1 MDAEIDTPLDLPAP
15 LLPADISAT
24 SKASFVLDESSAN
37 ISSSNMGNLT
47 LEDYLSTSADSMSL
61 MSLDMS
67 SQMDSENG
75 PESLSMYRYVLFS
88 RKKQI
93 NFRRSM
99 SKQMYVFEMSHFFT
113 NVRESEGFITSFS
126 MLHGIL
132 FEMTKSNSN
141 FEFRILIPKLYCVL
155 I

>member
-1 MDAEIDTPLDLPAP
+1 
-15 LLPADISAT
+15 
-24 SKASFVLDESSAN
+24 
-37 ISSSNMGNLT
+37 MGNLT

-93 NFRRSM
+93 NFRRGITAE
-99 SKQMYVFEMSHFFT
+99 VFEMSH
-113 NVRESEGFITSFS
+113 
-126 MLHGIL
+126 IL
-132 FEMTKSNSN
+132 KRLEIARDLSQDFLCFMERN
-141 FEFRILIPKLYCVL
+141 FVQND
-155 I
+155 

>member
-37 ISSSNMGNLT
+37 ISSSNLGNLT

-93 NFRRSM
+93 NFRRGITAE
-99 SKQMYVFEMSHFFT
+99 VFEMSH
-113 NVRESEGFITSFS
+113 
-126 MLHGIL
+126 IL
-132 FEMTKSNSN
+132 KRLEKARDLSQVFLCFMERN
-141 FEFRILIPKLYCVL
+141 FVQND
-155 I
+155 

>member
-99 SKQMYVFEMSHFFT
+99 SKQKYVFEMSHFFFT
-113 NVRESEGFITSFS
+113 NVRESEGFITSFC

-132 FEMTKSNSN
+132 FEMTINQIPILS
-141 FEFRILIPKLYCVL
+141 FEF
-155 I
+155 

>member
-93 NFRRSM
+93 NFRRGITAE
-99 SKQMYVFEMSHFFT
+99 VFEMSH
-113 NVRESEGFITSFS
+113 
-126 MLHGIL
+126 IL
-132 FEMTKSNSN
+132 KRLEKARDLSQVFLCFMERN
-141 FEFRILIPKLYCVL
+141 FVQND
-155 I
+155 

>member
-93 NFRRSM
+93 NFRRGITAE
-99 SKQMYVFEMSHFFT
+99 VFEMSHFLK
-113 NVRESEGFITSFS
+113 RLEKARDEAG
-126 MLHGIL
+126 
-132 FEMTKSNSN
+132 
-141 FEFRILIPKLYCVL
+141 
-155 I
+155 

>member
-99 SKQMYVFEMSHFFT
+99 SKQKYVFEMSHFFT
-113 NVRESEGFITSFS
+113 NVRESEGFITSFC

>member
-93 NFRRSM
+93 NFKRSM
-99 SKQMYVFEMSHFFT
+99 SKQKYVFEMSHFLQ
-113 NVRESEGFITSFS
+113 
-126 MLHGIL
+126 MLEKRGIYHK
-132 FEMTKSNSN
+132 FFYASWNFVQNDYKSNSN
-141 FEFRILIPKLYCVL
+141 FEFRILIP
-155 I
+155 

>member
-24 SKASFVLDESSAN
+24 NKASFVLDESSAN

-93 NFRRSM
+93 NFRRGITAE
-99 SKQMYVFEMSHFFT
+99 VFEMSH
-113 NVRESEGFITSFS
+113 
-126 MLHGIL
+126 IL
-132 FEMTKSNSN
+132 KRLEKARDLSQVFLCFMERN
-141 FEFRILIPKLYCVL
+141 FVQND
-155 I
+155 

>member
-93 NFRRSM
+93 NFRRGITAE
-99 SKQMYVFEMSHFFT
+99 VFEMSH
-113 NVRESEGFITSFS
+113 
-126 MLHGIL
+126 IL
-132 FEMTKSNSN
+132 KRLEKARDLSQVFLCFM
-141 FEFRILIPKLYCVL
+141 EFCSK
-155 I
+155 